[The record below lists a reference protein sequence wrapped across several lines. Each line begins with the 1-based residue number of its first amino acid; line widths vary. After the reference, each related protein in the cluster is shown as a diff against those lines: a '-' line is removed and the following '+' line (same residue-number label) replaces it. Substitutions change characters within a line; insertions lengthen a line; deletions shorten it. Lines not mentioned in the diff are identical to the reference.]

1 MYRCLDHGYGDCF
14 SGGFVRI
21 RKQTSP
27 EMNTILRYHAEW
39 LALYY
44 PEDVVN
50 ECRRQA
56 LEYRQSKDERQTGAK
71 YEME

>member
-1 MYRCLDHGYGDCF
+1 MNARACVATRL
-14 SGGFVRI
+14 
-21 RKQTSP
+21 RKQTSS
-27 EMNTILRYHAEW
+27 EMNIILQNHADW

-56 LEYRQSKDERQTGAK
+56 LEYKQNKDPRQTGARLK
-71 YEME
+71 K

>member
-1 MYRCLDHGYGDCF
+1 MATESTFYAKVSMGTRSL
-14 SGGFVRI
+14 

-27 EMNTILRYHAEW
+27 EMNIILQNHADW

-56 LEYRQSKDERQTGAK
+56 LEYKQNKDPRQTGARLK
-71 YEME
+71 K

>member
-1 MYRCLDHGYGDCF
+1 MATRL
-14 SGGFVRI
+14 

-27 EMNTILRYHAEW
+27 EMNIILQNHADW

-44 PEDVVN
+44 PKDVVN

-56 LEYRQSKDERQTGAK
+56 LEYKQNKDPRQTGARLK
-71 YEME
+71 K

>member
-1 MYRCLDHGYGDCF
+1 
-14 SGGFVRI
+14 VRI

-50 ECRRQA
+50 ECRKQA
-56 LEYRQSKDERQTGAK
+56 LEYKQNKDPRQTGARLK
-71 YEME
+71 K

>member
-1 MYRCLDHGYGDCF
+1 
-14 SGGFVRI
+14 VRT

-27 EMNTILRYHAEW
+27 EMNIILQNHADW

-44 PEDVVN
+44 PKDVVN

-56 LEYRQSKDERQTGAK
+56 LEYKQNKDPRQTGARLK
-71 YEME
+71 K

>member
-1 MYRCLDHGYGDCF
+1 M
-14 SGGFVRI
+14 FVFLFYLKEYLWGNPNI
-21 RKQTSP
+21 
-27 EMNTILRYHAEW
+27 ILQNHADW

-56 LEYRQSKDERQTGAK
+56 LEYKQNKDPRQTGARLK
-71 YEME
+71 K